1 MALNNTEIQELETHF
16 GTTEGKT
23 MDDYFTYLN
32 NVLNIG
38 VDELKAQFKSYYP
51 DVTDWSF

>member
-51 DVTDWSF
+51 DVTDWNF